1 MPPYW
6 PLCGNG
12 SNAKTKK
19 VPIFK
24 RGKKWKIIW
33 YHLGDICC
41 TIHVLKKW
49 VMIYEATLEIPTRLV
64 TALDALPSHGV
75 RPS

>member
-1 MPPYW
+1 MPPYC

-12 SNAKTKK
+12 SELRHKAMVVMPKLKK

-41 TIHVLKKW
+41 IIHVLRKW
-49 VMIYEATLEIPTRLV
+49 VMTYEATLEIPTTLV
-64 TALDALPSHGV
+64 TPLV
-75 RPS
+75 